1 MRPTRYP
8 SRARALL
15 CEGNSSS
22 CFRSYSVMRAHVL
35 LAAALRLAR
44 FCCGPSLE
52 FSDSLHIAWLA
63 TVYQAIRAKAD
74 ILFEPLPQLPPVS
87 FLLPVSLFGDRV
99 FVPCDWLALQGHRM
113 HNLRERRAIRRP
125 PRACLLRGRAV
136 IFRRRTFFYKNV
148 IDG

>member
-22 CFRSYSVMRAHVL
+22 CFCSYSAMRAHVL
-35 LAAALRLAR
+35 LTSALCLAR

-52 FSDSLHIAWLA
+52 FSDSLHIAWLP

-99 FVPCDWLALQGHRM
+99 FCVLRLVSSSGAPHAQPTGTSGDPSPSEGMLAA
-113 HNLRERRAIRRP
+113 RA
-125 PRACLLRGRAV
+125 GGYFSTV
-136 IFRRRTFFYKNV
+136 NV
-148 IDG
+148 FL

>member
-22 CFRSYSVMRAHVL
+22 CFRSYSVTRAHVL
-35 LAAALRLAR
+35 LAAALRL
-44 FCCGPSLE
+44 
-52 FSDSLHIAWLA
+52 
-63 TVYQAIRAKAD
+63 
-74 ILFEPLPQLPPVS
+74 VS
-87 FLLPVSLFGDRV
+87 FRCSPHPLIWRLLARRLFFDMRCNCRQSCFLLQSVCSAIV
-99 FVPCDWLALQGHRM
+99 FLCLAIGWLFRGCRM

-125 PRACLLRGRAV
+125 PRACLLRGWAV
-136 IFRRRTFFYKNV
+136 VFRRRTFFYKNV

>member
-15 CEGNSSS
+15 CEGNFSS
-22 CFRSYSVMRAHVL
+22 CFRSYSVTRAHVL

-52 FSDSLHIAWLA
+52 FSDSLHIAWLP

-74 ILFEPLPQLPPVS
+74 ILFEPLPQLPSVS

-99 FVPCDWLALQGHRM
+99 FVPCDWLALQGVPHAQPAGTSGDPSPSKGM
-113 HNLRERRAIRRP
+113 LA
-125 PRACLLRGRAV
+125 ALVGGCFSTA
-136 IFRRRTFFYKNV
+136 NV
-148 IDG
+148 FLQKCY